1 MIIAAIMIRIPN
13 TLLIE
18 SDSASVSARNRMRP
32 GNKKNRPE
40 GKQKRYKKLT

>member
-1 MIIAAIMIRIPN
+1 MINTAIRIRIPN

-32 GNKKNRPE
+32 GSKKIDLKENKNVVKS
-40 GKQKRYKKLT
+40 